1 MNATNKPSAAAGW
14 LGWAIALLYGAHS
27 VLTIRIT
34 RSEKTSLLRE
44 ELRGYHYLIGV
55 LLLVLIAS
63 RLLLWWRARPAV
75 TIPGVSAG
83 VQHLGR
89 QFALATYLI
98 MLVMPLIGLGQAWT
112 EGLTVHLGPLLNVPS
127 LVPADRAGW
136 LFFGYFHS
144 ALGFGLLL
152 LTMGATLVG
161 GWSLLRSGRGL
172 LAALPPGYGAQ
183 VFLSMAISVYALG
196 SFQSPAPGIRALLI
210 FLGLALV
217 VWATGA
223 VLHRRR
229 HAGGSVAPLPTRP
242 MSTGTRIA
250 AALTTLALVGL
261 GILGPYKM
269 FHVTP
274 WPIGETVAGPQG
286 VTSHAAQ
293 AMAVEVAPE
302 SAFERQVRDETYK
315 WCRFCHTT
323 EQGGKH
329 LVGPNLYAIFGQR
342 AATVPNFTYST
353 ALAQA
358 GRDGL
363 VWTDDTLDKFL
374 ASPSGFVPGTSMIIS
389 SGPVRTPE
397 ERAAVINILKR
408 ETMSER
414 AAAQAP

>member
-152 LTMGATLVG
+152 LTMGATLF
-161 GWSLLRSGRGL
+161 RSHTRW
-172 LAALPPGYGAQ
+172 
-183 VFLSMAISVYALG
+183 
-196 SFQSPAPGIRALLI
+196 R
-210 FLGLALV
+210 LV
-217 VWATGA
+217 
-223 VLHRRR
+223 
-229 HAGGSVAPLPTRP
+229 
-242 MSTGTRIA
+242 
-250 AALTTLALVGL
+250 
-261 GILGPYKM
+261 
-269 FHVTP
+269 
-274 WPIGETVAGPQG
+274 
-286 VTSHAAQ
+286 
-293 AMAVEVAPE
+293 
-302 SAFERQVRDETYK
+302 
-315 WCRFCHTT
+315 
-323 EQGGKH
+323 
-329 LVGPNLYAIFGQR
+329 
-342 AATVPNFTYST
+342 
-353 ALAQA
+353 
-358 GRDGL
+358 
-363 VWTDDTLDKFL
+363 
-374 ASPSGFVPGTSMIIS
+374 
-389 SGPVRTPE
+389 
-397 ERAAVINILKR
+397 
-408 ETMSER
+408 
-414 AAAQAP
+414 AAAQRARFVSCPATRVWGAGISFDGDQRLRAG